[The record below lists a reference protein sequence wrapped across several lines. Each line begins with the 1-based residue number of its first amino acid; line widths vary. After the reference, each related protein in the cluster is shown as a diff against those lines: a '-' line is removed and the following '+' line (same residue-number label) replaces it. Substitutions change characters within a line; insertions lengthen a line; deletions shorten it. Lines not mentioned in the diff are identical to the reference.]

1 MDEELR
7 EMIELARV
15 EAEFA
20 LSKSSFMA
28 LSMPSKRN
36 AIWKR

>member
-15 EAEFA
+15 DAEFA
-20 LSKSSFMA
+20 L
-28 LSMPSKRN
+28 LEMPSKRN